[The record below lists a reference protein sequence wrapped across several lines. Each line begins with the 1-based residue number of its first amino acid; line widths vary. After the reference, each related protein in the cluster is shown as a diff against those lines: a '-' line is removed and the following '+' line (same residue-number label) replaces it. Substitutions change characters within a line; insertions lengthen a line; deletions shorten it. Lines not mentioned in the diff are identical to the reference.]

1 MTRLIL
7 ESKKMPKIRWGV
19 IGTGAIANAFAH
31 SIKHCNYSELI
42 SVYGRNKETL
52 KVFSKKFNING
63 IDAVEKL
70 LSSNDVDAIYIATPH
85 SSHFKFALEAIK
97 NKKHVLC
104 EKPIAMN
111 HIESMVLFG
120 LAKDFEVFLMEAY
133 MYRTHPQTFNILQN
147 IECLRGSNEKVEIN
161 SSFGFNAEIPKE
173 HRLRNPMLGGGAI
186 MDVGCYPLSMSKLL
200 AGRLLKKP
208 YADPKSIEACGNL
221 DETGVDSNS
230 KARILFSENIEANIS
245 CAINEKYENNL
256 EIISGDYKLSVSQPW
271 HCGQFQDGYS
281 SIKVYSK
288 NKLVDEIS
296 YKDEVGLF
304 TREIDHASECI
315 LNNKLESD
323 LISHADSQSIMLWL
337 DKWRKELGIKCPH
350 ESKEYS
356 QLIKLNFFSIQ
367 NKKLEGIKIDG
378 FDKDFSKLALGC
390 DNQTSDIH
398 AFAMFDYFYG
408 AGGRVFDTAYI
419 YNNGMGDK
427 YLGNWINSR
436 GVQEEILVLGKGAHT
451 PDCRPECIKPQIIES
466 LERLN
471 LDKIDIYCLH
481 RDNNDIPVSEF
492 IDALDEIKNA
502 GLIHKIGASNWK
514 LERFKQARDFALQ
527 ENKEPFTILSN
538 NFSLAEMIDPVWPGC
553 VAIDNNFLDYVNQNN
568 IILFPWSSTA
578 RGFFIKKKEIATS
591 DHFSNPSM
599 DEEKRVW
606 HSETN
611 LKRKEICFNIAAERS
626 VEPIEI
632 ALAYVIQSSKIIF
645 PLIGP
650 RTINELNSSIF
661 ATSLNLTDA
670 EIEKLTIT

>member
-1 MTRLIL
+1 M
-7 ESKKMPKIRWGV
+7 SKIRWSV
-19 IGTGAIANAFAH
+19 IGTGSIANAFAH
-31 SIKHCNYSELI
+31 SIKHCKHSKLI
-42 SVYGRNKETL
+42 AVFGRNKEALQT
-52 KVFSKKFNING
+52 FSEKFDVVGVND
-63 IDAVEKL
+63 IDELV
-70 LSSNDVDAIYIATPH
+70 SSNKIDAIYIATPH
-85 SSHFKFALEAIK
+85 SSHFEYALLAIK
-97 NKKHVLC
+97 NNKHVLC
-104 EKPIAMN
+104 EKPITMN

-120 LAKDFEVFLMEAY
+120 LAKDFGVFLMEAY
-133 MYRTHPQTFNILQN
+133 MYRTHPQTFNILKN
-147 IECLRGSNEKVEIN
+147 IERLCGTDEKVEIN
-161 SSFGFNAEIPKE
+161 SSFGFQAEIPKD
-173 HRLRNPMLGGGAI
+173 HRLRNPILGGGAI

-200 AGRLLKKP
+200 AGRILNKP
-208 YADPKSIEACGNL
+208 YADPISIEASGNL

-230 KARILFSENIEANIS
+230 KARIFFSENIEANIS
-245 CAINEKYENNL
+245 CAINEEYENNL
-256 EIISGDYKLSVSQPW
+256 EIISGEYKLRVSQPW
-271 HCGQFQDGYS
+271 HCGQFQEGQS
-281 SIKVYSK
+281 SIQVYSK

-315 LNNKLESD
+315 LNNKLESN

-350 ESKEYS
+350 ELKENS
-356 QLIKLNFFSIQ
+356 QLIKSKFFSIQ
-367 NKKLEGIKIDG
+367 NKKLKGIKING

-408 AGGRVFDTAYI
+408 EGGRVFDTAYI

-436 GVQEEILVLGKGAHT
+436 GVQEEVIVLGKGAHT
-451 PDCRPECIKPQIIES
+451 PDCRPECIRPQIIES

-481 RDNNDIPVSEF
+481 RDNNDISVSEF
-492 IDALDEIKNA
+492 IDALDEIKA
-502 GLIHKIGASNWK
+502 EGLINKIGASNWK

-553 VAIDNNFLDYVNQNN
+553 VAVDNNFLDYVNQNN

-606 HSETN
+606 HSESN
-611 LKRKEICFNIAAERS
+611 LKKREICFNIAAERN

-632 ALAYVIQSSKIIF
+632 ALAYVMQFSKIIF

-661 ATSLNLTDA
+661 ATSLNLTNT
-670 EIEKLTIT
+670 EIEQLTIN

>member
-31 SIKHCNYSELI
+31 SIKYCNYSELI

-70 LSSNDVDAIYIATPH
+70 VSSNDIDAIYIATPH
-85 SSHFKFALEAIK
+85 SSHFKYALEAIK

-147 IECLRGSNEKVEIN
+147 IECLRGSNEKIEIN
-161 SSFGFNAEIPKE
+161 SSFGFNAEISKE

-200 AGRLLKKP
+200 AGHILNKH
-208 YADPKSIEACGNL
+208 YADPISIEASGNL

-304 TREIDHASECI
+304 TREIDHASDCI

-350 ESKEYS
+350 ESKENS
-356 QLIKLNFFSIQ
+356 QLIKSNFFSIQ

-436 GVQEEILVLGKGAHT
+436 GVQEEVLVLGKGAHT

-553 VAIDNNFLDYVNQNN
+553 VAIDDNFLDYVNQNN
-568 IILFPWSSTA
+568 IMLFPWSSTCLLY
-578 RGFFIKKKEIATS
+578 TS
-591 DHFSNPSM
+591 PSPRDPKTSRM
-599 DEEKRVW
+599 
-606 HSETN
+606 
-611 LKRKEICFNIAAERS
+611 
-626 VEPIEI
+626 P
-632 ALAYVIQSSKIIF
+632 SS
-645 PLIGP
+645 
-650 RTINELNSSIF
+650 
-661 ATSLNLTDA
+661 A
-670 EIEKLTIT
+670 

>member
-1 MTRLIL
+1 
-7 ESKKMPKIRWGV
+7 MPKIRWGV
-19 IGTGAIANAFAH
+19 IGTGSIANAFAH

-147 IECLRGSNEKVEIN
+147 IECLRDSNEKIEIN

-350 ESKEYS
+350 ESKENS
-356 QLIKLNFFSIQ
+356 QLIKSKFFSIQ
-367 NKKLEGIKIDG
+367 NKKIEGIKIDG

-436 GVQEEILVLGKGAHT
+436 GVQEEVLVLGKGAHT

-611 LKRKEICFNIAAERS
+611 LKRREICFNIAAERS

>member
-1 MTRLIL
+1 M
-7 ESKKMPKIRWGV
+7 SKIRWGIV
-19 IGTGAIANAFAH
+19 GTGSIASAFAH
-31 SIKHCNYSELI
+31 SIKHCNQSELI
-42 SVYGRNKETL
+42 SVFGRNKETL
-52 KVFSKKFNING
+52 EIFSQKFNVTGINDIEG
-63 IDAVEKL
+63 LV
-70 LSSNDVDAIYIATPH
+70 SSNEIDAIYIATPH
-85 SSHFKFALEAIK
+85 SSHFEYSLQAMK
-97 NKKHVLC
+97 NNKHVLC

-120 LAKDFEVFLMEAY
+120 LAKDCGVFLMEAY
-133 MYRTHPQTFNILQN
+133 MYRTHPQTFNILKN
-147 IECLRGSNEKVEIN
+147 IESLCDTNEKVEIN
-161 SSFGFNAEIPKE
+161 SSFGFHAEIPKD

-200 AGRLLKKP
+200 AGHILKKP
-208 YADPKSIEACGNL
+208 YADPISIEASGNL

-245 CAINEKYENNL
+245 CAINEVYENNL

-271 HCGQFQDGYS
+271 HCGQFQDGHS

-350 ESKEYS
+350 ESKETS
-356 QLIKLNFFSIQ
+356 QLIKSKFFSIQ

-378 FDKDFSKLALGC
+378 FDKDFSRLVLGC

-436 GVQEEILVLGKGAHT
+436 GVQEEVIVLGKGAHT

-471 LDKIDIYCLH
+471 LEKIDIYCLH

-492 IDALDEIKNA
+492 IDALDEIKA
-502 GLIHKIGASNWK
+502 EGLIHKIGASNWE
-514 LERFKQARDFALQ
+514 LERFKQARDFALK

-553 VAIDNNFLDYVNQNN
+553 VTIDNNFLDYIDQNN

-606 HSETN
+606 HSESN
-611 LKRKEICFNIAAERS
+611 LKKREICFNIAAERN

-632 ALAYVIQSSKIIF
+632 ALAYVIQSSKVIF

-670 EIEKLTIT
+670 EIEQLTIN

>member
-1 MTRLIL
+1 LTRLSL

-70 LSSNDVDAIYIATPH
+70 VSSNDIDAIYIATPH
-85 SSHFKFALEAIK
+85 SSHFKYALEAIK

-147 IECLRGSNEKVEIN
+147 IECLRGSNEKIEIN

-200 AGRLLKKP
+200 AGHILNKH
-208 YADPKSIEACGNL
+208 YADPISIEASGNL

-304 TREIDHASECI
+304 TREIDHASDCI

-350 ESKEYS
+350 ESKENS
-356 QLIKLNFFSIQ
+356 QLIKSNFFSIQ
-367 NKKLEGIKIDG
+367 NKKLEGIKIDR

-436 GVQEEILVLGKGAHT
+436 GVQEEVLVLGKGAHT

-481 RDNNDIPVSEF
+481 RDNNDISVSEF

-553 VAIDNNFLDYVNQNN
+553 VAIDDNFLDYVNQNN
-568 IILFPWSSTA
+568 IMLFPWSSTA

-611 LKRKEICFNIAAERS
+611 LKRREICFNIAAERS

>member
-1 MTRLIL
+1 M
-7 ESKKMPKIRWGV
+7 SKVRWGI
-19 IGTGAIANAFAH
+19 IGTGSIANAFAH
-31 SIKHCNYSELI
+31 SIKHCNHSELI
-42 SVYGRNKETL
+42 SVFGRNKETL
-52 KVFSKKFNING
+52 QTFSQKFHITGINDIG
-63 IDAVEKL
+63 ELVASTVI
-70 LSSNDVDAIYIATPH
+70 DAIYIATPH
-85 SSHFKFALEAIK
+85 SSHFEYALKAI
-97 NKKHVLC
+97 NNNKHVLC

-120 LAKDFEVFLMEAY
+120 LAKDHGVFLMEAY
-133 MYRTHPQTFNILQN
+133 MYRTHPQTFNILKN
-147 IECLRGSNEKVEIN
+147 IERLCGTDEKVEIN
-161 SSFGFNAEIPKE
+161 SSFGFQAEIPKD
-173 HRLRNPMLGGGAI
+173 HRLRNPILGGGAI

-200 AGRLLKKP
+200 AGRILNKP
-208 YADPKSIEACGNL
+208 YADPISIEAIGNL

-245 CAINEKYENNL
+245 CAINEEYENNL

-296 YKDEVGLF
+296 YNDEVGLF

-350 ESKEYS
+350 ELKENS
-356 QLIKLNFFSIQ
+356 HLIKSKFFSTQ
-367 NKKLEGIKIDG
+367 NKRLEEVKIDG
-378 FDKDFSKLALGC
+378 FDKDFSRLALGC
-390 DNQTSDIH
+390 DNQTSEIH

-436 GVQEEILVLGKGAHT
+436 GIQDEIIVLGKGAHT
-451 PDCRPECIKPQIIES
+451 PDCKPECIKPQIIKS

-481 RDNNDIPVSEF
+481 RDNNDIPASEF
-492 IDALDEIKNA
+492 VDALDQIKA
-502 GLIHKIGASNWK
+502 EGLIHKIGASNWT
-514 LERFKQARDFALQ
+514 LERFKQARDIASN
-527 ENKEPFTILSN
+527 ENKEPFTVLSN

-553 VAIDNNFLDYVNQNN
+553 VAIDNNFLDYIDQNN
-568 IILFPWSSTA
+568 IMLFPWSSTA

-591 DHFSNPSM
+591 GHFSNPSI

-606 HSETN
+606 YSEAN
-611 LKRKEICFNIAAERS
+611 LKKREICFNIAAERNI
-626 VEPIEI
+626 EPIEI
-632 ALAYVIQSSKIIF
+632 ALAYVIQSSRKIF

-661 ATSLNLTDA
+661 ATSINLSDA
-670 EIEKLTIT
+670 EIKLLTIT

>member
-1 MTRLIL
+1 M
-7 ESKKMPKIRWGV
+7 SKVRWGV
-19 IGTGAIANAFAH
+19 IGTGSIANAFAH
-31 SIKHCNYSELI
+31 SIKHCKHSELI
-42 SVYGRNKETL
+42 AVFGRNKETL
-52 KVFSKKFNING
+52 QEFSSKFDAIWVND
-63 IDAVEKL
+63 IDELVT
-70 LSSNDVDAIYIATPH
+70 SNAIDAIYIATPH
-85 SSHFKFALEAIK
+85 SSHFEYALQAIK
-97 NKKHVLC
+97 NNKHVLC
-104 EKPIAMN
+104 EKPITMN

-120 LAKDFEVFLMEAY
+120 LARDFGVFLMEAY
-133 MYRTHPQTFNILQN
+133 MYRTHPQTFNILKN
-147 IECLRGSNEKVEIN
+147 IESLRGTNEKVEIN
-161 SSFGFNAEIPKE
+161 SSFGFHAEIPKD

-200 AGRLLKKP
+200 AGHILNKP
-208 YADPKSIEACGNL
+208 YADPISIKASGNL

-230 KARILFSENIEANIS
+230 EACILFSENIEANIS
-245 CAINEKYENNL
+245 CAINEEYENNL

-271 HCGQFQDGYS
+271 HCGQFQDGHS
-281 SIKVYSK
+281 SIQIYSK

-323 LISHADSQSIMLWL
+323 LISHADSQNIMLWL

-350 ESKEYS
+350 ESKETS
-356 QLIKLNFFSIQ
+356 QLIKSKFFSIQ

-427 YLGNWINSR
+427 YLGDWINSR
-436 GVQEEILVLGKGAHT
+436 GVQEEIVVLGKGAHT

-466 LERLN
+466 LKRLN

-481 RDNNDIPVSEF
+481 RDNIDIPVSEF
-492 IDALDEIKNA
+492 IDALDEIKA
-502 GLIHKIGASNWK
+502 EGLINKIGASNWK
-514 LERFKQARDFALQ
+514 LERFKQARDFALK
-527 ENKEPFTILSN
+527 ENKEPFSILSN
-538 NFSLAEMIDPVWPGC
+538 NFSLAKMIDPVWPGC
-553 VAIDNNFLDYVNQNN
+553 VAIDNNFLDYIDQNN

-606 HSETN
+606 HSEAN
-611 LKRKEICFNIAAERS
+611 LKRREICFNIAAERN

-632 ALAYVIQSSKIIF
+632 ALAYVIQSSKMIF

-661 ATSLNLTDA
+661 ATSVNLSDA
-670 EIEKLTIT
+670 EIEQLTIT

>member
-1 MTRLIL
+1 
-7 ESKKMPKIRWGV
+7 MPKIRWGV

-70 LSSNDVDAIYIATPH
+70 VSSNDIDAIYIATPH
-85 SSHFKFALEAIK
+85 SSHFKYALEAIK

-147 IECLRGSNEKVEIN
+147 IECLRGSNEKIEIN
-161 SSFGFNAEIPKE
+161 SSFGFNAEISKE

-304 TREIDHASECI
+304 TREIDHASDCI

-323 LISHADSQSIMLWL
+323 FISHADSQSIMLWL

-350 ESKEYS
+350 ESKENS
-356 QLIKLNFFSIQ
+356 QLIKSNFFSIQ

-436 GVQEEILVLGKGAHT
+436 GVQEEVLVLGKGAHT

-481 RDNNDIPVSEF
+481 RDNNDISVSEF

-553 VAIDNNFLDYVNQNN
+553 VAIDDNFLDYVNQNN
-568 IILFPWSSTA
+568 IMLFPWSSTA

-611 LKRKEICFNIAAERS
+611 LKRREICFNIAAERS

>member
-1 MTRLIL
+1 
-7 ESKKMPKIRWGV
+7 
-19 IGTGAIANAFAH
+19 
-31 SIKHCNYSELI
+31 
-42 SVYGRNKETL
+42 
-52 KVFSKKFNING
+52 
-63 IDAVEKL
+63 
-70 LSSNDVDAIYIATPH
+70 
-85 SSHFKFALEAIK
+85 
-97 NKKHVLC
+97 
-104 EKPIAMN
+104 
-111 HIESMVLFG
+111 MVLFG
-120 LAKDFEVFLMEAY
+120 LAKDCGVFLMEAY
-133 MYRTHPQTFNILQN
+133 MYRTHPQTFNILKN
-147 IECLRGSNEKVEIN
+147 IESLCETNEKVVIN
-161 SSFGFNAEIPKE
+161 SSFGFHAEIPKD
-173 HRLRNPMLGGGAI
+173 HRLRNPLLGGGAI

-200 AGRLLKKP
+200 AGRILNKP
-208 YADPKSIEACGNL
+208 YADPISIEASGNL

-245 CAINEKYENNL
+245 CAINEEYENNL
-256 EIISGDYKLSVSQPW
+256 EIISGDYKLTVSQPW
-271 HCGQFQDGYS
+271 HCGQFQDGHS

-323 LISHADSQSIMLWL
+323 LISHNDSQSIMLWL
-337 DKWRKELGIKCPH
+337 DKWRKELDTKCPH
-350 ESKEYS
+350 GLKETS
-356 QLIKLNFFSIQ
+356 QLIKSKFFSIQ
-367 NKKLEGIKIDG
+367 NKKLKGIKIDG
-378 FDKDFSKLALGC
+378 FDKNFSKLALGC

-427 YLGNWINSR
+427 YLGDWINSR
-436 GVQEEILVLGKGAHT
+436 GVHEEVLVLGKGAHT

-481 RDNNDIPVSEF
+481 RDNKDIPVSEF
-492 IDALDEIKNA
+492 IDALDEIKTE
-502 GLIHKIGASNWK
+502 GLIDKIGASNWK
-514 LERFKQARDFALQ
+514 LERFKQARNFALK

-538 NFSLAEMIDPVWPGC
+538 NLSLAEMIDPVWPGC
-553 VAIDNNFLDYVNQNN
+553 VAIDNNFLDYIDQNN

-578 RGFFIKKKEIATS
+578 RGFFIMKKEIATS

-599 DEEKRVW
+599 DEEIRVW
-606 HSETN
+606 HSESN
-611 LKRKEICFNIAAERS
+611 LKKREICFNIAAERN

-632 ALAYVIQSSKIIF
+632 ALAYVIQSSKLMF

-670 EIEKLTIT
+670 EIEQLTRA

>member
-1 MTRLIL
+1 
-7 ESKKMPKIRWGV
+7 MPKVRWGV
-19 IGTGAIANAFAH
+19 IGTGSIANAFAH
-31 SIKHCNYSELI
+31 SIGHCKHSELI
-42 SVYGRNKETL
+42 AVFGRNKEAL
-52 KVFSKKFNING
+52 QEFSSKFDAICIND
-63 IDAVEKL
+63 IDELVT
-70 LSSNDVDAIYIATPH
+70 SNAIDAIYIATPH
-85 SSHFKFALEAIK
+85 SSHFEYALQAIK
-97 NKKHVLC
+97 NNKHVLC
-104 EKPIAMN
+104 EKPITMN

-120 LAKDFEVFLMEAY
+120 LARDFGVFLMEAY
-133 MYRTHPQTFNILQN
+133 MYRTHPQTFNILKN
-147 IECLRGSNEKVEIN
+147 IESLRGTNEKVEIN
-161 SSFGFNAEIPKE
+161 SSFGFHAEIPKE

-200 AGRLLKKP
+200 AGHILNKP
-208 YADPKSIEACGNL
+208 YADPISIKASGNL

-230 KARILFSENIEANIS
+230 EACILFSENIEANIS
-245 CAINEKYENNL
+245 CAINEEYENNL

-271 HCGQFQDGYS
+271 HCGQFQDGHS
-281 SIKVYSK
+281 SIQIYSK
-288 NKLVDEIS
+288 NKLIDEIS

-323 LISHADSQSIMLWL
+323 LISHADSQNIMLWL

-350 ESKEYS
+350 ESKETS
-356 QLIKLNFFSIQ
+356 QLIKSKFFSIQ

-419 YNNGMGDK
+419 YNHGKGDK

-436 GVQEEILVLGKGAHT
+436 GIQEEIVVLGKGAHT

-481 RDNNDIPVSEF
+481 RDNIDIPVSEF
-492 IDALDEIKNA
+492 IDVLDEIKA
-502 GLIHKIGASNWK
+502 EGLINKIGASNWK
-514 LERFKQARDFALQ
+514 LERFKQARDFALK
-527 ENKEPFTILSN
+527 ENKEPFSILSN
-538 NFSLAEMIDPVWPGC
+538 NFSLAKMIDPVWPGC
-553 VAIDNNFLDYVNQNN
+553 VAIDNNFLDYIDQNN

-606 HSETN
+606 HSEAN
-611 LKRKEICFNIAAERS
+611 LKRREICFNIAAERN

-632 ALAYVIQSSKIIF
+632 ALAYVIQSSKMIF

-661 ATSLNLTDA
+661 ATSVNLSDA
-670 EIEKLTIT
+670 EIEQLSIT

>member
-1 MTRLIL
+1 M
-7 ESKKMPKIRWGV
+7 SKVRWGV
-19 IGTGAIANAFAH
+19 IGTGSIANAFAH
-31 SIKHCNYSELI
+31 SIKHCNQSKLI
-42 SVYGRNKETL
+42 SVFGRNKETL
-52 KVFSKKFNING
+52 QIFSQKFDVTGMNDIEEL
-63 IDAVEKL
+63 V
-70 LSSNDVDAIYIATPH
+70 SSNEIDAIYIATPH
-85 SSHFKFALEAIK
+85 SSHFEYALQAIK
-97 NKKHVLC
+97 NNKHVLC

-120 LAKDFEVFLMEAY
+120 LAKDCGVFLMEAY
-133 MYRTHPQTFNILQN
+133 MYRTHPQTFNILKN
-147 IECLRGSNEKVEIN
+147 IDSLCDSDKKIEIN
-161 SSFGFNAEIPKE
+161 SSFGFHAEIPID
-173 HRLRNPMLGGGAI
+173 HRLRNPILGGGAI

-200 AGRLLKKP
+200 AGRILKKP
-208 YADPKSIEACGNL
+208 YADPISIEASGNL

-230 KARILFSENIEANIS
+230 KARIFFSENIEANIS
-245 CAINEKYENNL
+245 CAINEEYENNL
-256 EIISGDYKLSVSQPW
+256 EIISGDYKLYVSQPW
-271 HCGQFQDGYS
+271 HCGQFQDGHS
-281 SIKVYSK
+281 AIQVYSK

-315 LNNKLESD
+315 LNNRLESD

-350 ESKEYS
+350 ESKETS
-356 QLIKLNFFSIQ
+356 QLIKSNFFSIQ
-367 NKKLEGIKIDG
+367 NKKLQGIKIDG
-378 FDKDFSKLALGC
+378 FDKNFSKLALGC

-436 GVQEEILVLGKGAHT
+436 NVQEEIIVLGKGAHT

-492 IDALDEIKNA
+492 IDALNEIKA
-502 GLIHKIGASNWK
+502 EGLINKIGASNWK
-514 LERFKQARDFALQ
+514 LERFKQARDFALK
-527 ENKEPFTILSN
+527 EDKEPFTILSN

-553 VAIDNNFLDYVNQNN
+553 VAINNNFLEYIDQNN

-578 RGFFIKKKEIATS
+578 RGFFIKKKEMATS

-611 LKRKEICFNIAAERS
+611 LKKREICFNIAADRN

-661 ATSLNLTDA
+661 ATSVNLSDA
-670 EIEKLTIT
+670 EIEQLTIT

>member
-1 MTRLIL
+1 M
-7 ESKKMPKIRWGV
+7 SKVRWGI
-19 IGTGAIANAFAH
+19 IGTGSIANAFAH
-31 SIKHCNYSELI
+31 SIKHCNHSVLI
-42 SVYGRNKETL
+42 SVFGRNKETL
-52 KVFSKKFNING
+52 QTFSQKFDVAGIND
-63 IDAVEKL
+63 IDALVA
-70 LSSNDVDAIYIATPH
+70 STVIDAIYIATPH
-85 SSHFKFALEAIK
+85 SSHFEYALQAIK
-97 NKKHVLC
+97 NNKHVLC

-120 LAKDFEVFLMEAY
+120 LAKDHRVFLMEAY
-133 MYRTHPQTFNILQN
+133 MYRTHPQTFNILKN
-147 IECLRGSNEKVEIN
+147 IERLYGTDEKVEIN
-161 SSFGFNAEIPKE
+161 SSFGFKAEIPKD
-173 HRLRNPMLGGGAI
+173 HRLRNPILGGGAI

-200 AGRLLKKP
+200 AGRILNKP
-208 YADPKSIEACGNL
+208 YADPISIEAIGNL

-230 KARILFSENIEANIS
+230 KARILFSENIEANVS
-245 CAINEKYENNL
+245 CAINEEYENKL
-256 EIISGDYKLSVSQPW
+256 EIISGDYNLSVSQPW

-296 YKDEVGLF
+296 YNDEVGLF

-350 ESKEYS
+350 ELKENS
-356 QLIKLNFFSIQ
+356 HLIKSKFFSTQ
-367 NKKLEGIKIDG
+367 NKRLEEVKIDG
-378 FDKDFSKLALGC
+378 FDKDFSRLALGC
-390 DNQTSDIH
+390 DNQTSEIH

-436 GVQEEILVLGKGAHT
+436 GVQEEVVVLGKGAHT
-451 PDCRPECIKPQIIES
+451 PDCRPECIKPQITKS

-481 RDNNDIPVSEF
+481 RDNSDIPVSEF

-502 GLIHKIGASNWK
+502 GLIDKIGASNWK

-611 LKRKEICFNIAAERS
+611 LKRREICFNIAAERS

>member
-1 MTRLIL
+1 M
-7 ESKKMPKIRWGV
+7 SKVRWGI
-19 IGTGAIANAFAH
+19 IGTGSIANAFAH
-31 SIKHCNYSELI
+31 SIKYCNQSEL
-42 SVYGRNKETL
+42 SAVFGRNKETL
-52 KVFSKKFNING
+52 QTFSQKFDVAGINDIDELVISNG
-63 IDAVEKL
+63 I
-70 LSSNDVDAIYIATPH
+70 DAIYIATPH
-85 SSHFKFALEAIK
+85 SSHFDYALQAIK
-97 NKKHVLC
+97 NNKHVLC

-120 LAKDFEVFLMEAY
+120 LAKDCGVFLMEAY
-133 MYRTHPQTFNILQN
+133 MYRTHPQTFNILKN
-147 IECLRGSNEKVEIN
+147 IESLCDTNEKVEIN
-161 SSFGFNAEIPKE
+161 ASFGFHAEIPKD

-200 AGRLLKKP
+200 AGHILKKP
-208 YADPKSIEACGNL
+208 YADPISIEASGNL

-230 KARILFSENIEANIS
+230 KAHILFSENIEANIS
-245 CAINEKYENNL
+245 CAINEEYENNL

-271 HCGQFQDGYS
+271 HCGQFQDGDS

-296 YKDEVGLF
+296 YKDEIGLF

-350 ESKEYS
+350 ESKETS
-356 QLIKLNFFSIQ
+356 QLIKSKFFSTQ

-378 FDKDFSKLALGC
+378 FDKDFSRLVLGC

-436 GVQEEILVLGKGAHT
+436 GVQEEVIVLGKGAHT

-471 LDKIDIYCLH
+471 LEKIDIYCLH

-492 IDALDEIKNA
+492 IDALDEIKA
-502 GLIHKIGASNWK
+502 EGLIHKIGASNWK
-514 LERFKQARDFALQ
+514 LARFKQARDFALK

-553 VAIDNNFLDYVNQNN
+553 VAIDNNFLDYIDQNN

-591 DHFSNPSM
+591 YHFSNPSI

-606 HSETN
+606 HSESN
-611 LKRKEICFNIAAERS
+611 LKKREICFNIAAERN

-632 ALAYVIQSSKIIF
+632 ALAYVIQSSKTIF

-661 ATSLNLTDA
+661 ATSLNLTNA
-670 EIEKLTIT
+670 EIKQLTIN

>member
-1 MTRLIL
+1 M
-7 ESKKMPKIRWGV
+7 SKVRWGV
-19 IGTGAIANAFAH
+19 IGTGSIANAFAH
-31 SIKHCNYSELI
+31 SIKHCNQSKLI
-42 SVYGRNKETL
+42 SVFGRNKETL
-52 KVFSKKFNING
+52 QIFSQKFDVTGMNDIEEL
-63 IDAVEKL
+63 V
-70 LSSNDVDAIYIATPH
+70 SSNEIDAIYIATPH
-85 SSHFKFALEAIK
+85 SSHFEYALQAIK
-97 NKKHVLC
+97 NNKHVLC

-120 LAKDFEVFLMEAY
+120 LAKDCGVFLMEAY
-133 MYRTHPQTFNILQN
+133 MYRTHPQTFNILKN
-147 IECLRGSNEKVEIN
+147 IDSLCDSDKKIEIN
-161 SSFGFNAEIPKE
+161 SSFGFHAEIPID
-173 HRLRNPMLGGGAI
+173 HRLRNPILGGGAI

-200 AGRLLKKP
+200 AGRILKKP
-208 YADPKSIEACGNL
+208 YADPISIEASGNL

-230 KARILFSENIEANIS
+230 KARIFFSENIEANIS
-245 CAINEKYENNL
+245 CAINKEYENNL
-256 EIISGDYKLSVSQPW
+256 EIISGDYKLYVSQPW
-271 HCGQFQDGYS
+271 HCGQFQDGHS
-281 SIKVYSK
+281 AIQVYSK

-315 LNNKLESD
+315 LNNRLESD

-350 ESKEYS
+350 ESKETS
-356 QLIKLNFFSIQ
+356 QLIKSNFFSIQ
-367 NKKLEGIKIDG
+367 NKKLQGIKIDG
-378 FDKDFSKLALGC
+378 FDKNFSKLALGC

-436 GVQEEILVLGKGAHT
+436 NVQEEIIVLGKGAHT

-492 IDALDEIKNA
+492 IDALNEIKA
-502 GLIHKIGASNWK
+502 EGLINKIGASNWK
-514 LERFKQARDFALQ
+514 LERFKQARDFALK
-527 ENKEPFTILSN
+527 EDKEPFTILSN

-553 VAIDNNFLDYVNQNN
+553 VAINNNFLEYIDQNN

-578 RGFFIKKKEIATS
+578 RGFFIKKKEMATS

-611 LKRKEICFNIAAERS
+611 LKKREICFNIAADRN

-661 ATSLNLTDA
+661 ATSVNLSDA
-670 EIEKLTIT
+670 EIEQLTIT

>member
-1 MTRLIL
+1 M
-7 ESKKMPKIRWGV
+7 SKVRWGV
-19 IGTGAIANAFAH
+19 IGTGSIANAFAH
-31 SIKHCNYSELI
+31 SIKHCKHSELI
-42 SVYGRNKETL
+42 AVFGRNKETL
-52 KVFSKKFNING
+52 QEFSSKFNAIVIND
-63 IDAVEKL
+63 IDELVT
-70 LSSNDVDAIYIATPH
+70 SNAIDAIYIATPH
-85 SSHFKFALEAIK
+85 SSHFEYALQAIK
-97 NKKHVLC
+97 NNKHVLC

-120 LAKDFEVFLMEAY
+120 LAKDFKVFLMEAY
-133 MYRTHPQTFNILQN
+133 MYRTHPQTFNILKN
-147 IECLRGSNEKVEIN
+147 IESLRGTNKKIEIN
-161 SSFGFNAEIPKE
+161 SSFGFHAEIPKD

-200 AGRLLKKP
+200 AGHILNKS
-208 YADPKSIEACGNL
+208 YADPISIEASGKL
-221 DETGVDSNS
+221 DETGVDNNS
-230 KARILFSENIEANIS
+230 KACILFSENIEANIS
-245 CAINEKYENNL
+245 CAINEEYENNL

-271 HCGQFQDGYS
+271 HCGQFQDGHS
-281 SIKVYSK
+281 SIQIYSK

-323 LISHADSQSIMLWL
+323 LICHADSQSIMLWL
-337 DKWRKELGIKCPH
+337 DKWRKELDIKCPH
-350 ESKEYS
+350 ELKENS
-356 QLIKLNFFSIQ
+356 QLIKSKFFSIQ

-419 YNNGMGDK
+419 YNNGKGDK

-436 GVQEEILVLGKGAHT
+436 GIQEEIVVLGKGAHT

-481 RDNNDIPVSEF
+481 RDNIDIPVSEF
-492 IDALDEIKNA
+492 IDVLDEIKA
-502 GLIHKIGASNWK
+502 EGLINKIGASNWN
-514 LERFKQARDFALQ
+514 LERFKQARDFALK
-527 ENKEPFTILSN
+527 ENKEPFSILSN
-538 NFSLAEMIDPVWPGC
+538 NFSLAKMIDPVWPGC
-553 VAIDNNFLDYVNQNN
+553 VAIDNNFLDYVDQNN

-606 HSETN
+606 HSEAN
-611 LKRKEICFNIAAERS
+611 LKRREVCFNIAAERN

-661 ATSLNLTDA
+661 ATSVNLSDE
-670 EIEKLTIT
+670 EIEQLSIT

>member
-1 MTRLIL
+1 M
-7 ESKKMPKIRWGV
+7 SKVRWSV
-19 IGTGAIANAFAH
+19 IGTGSIANAFAH
-31 SIKHCNYSELI
+31 SIKHCKYSELI
-42 SVYGRNKETL
+42 AVFGRNKETL
-52 KVFSKKFNING
+52 QEFSSKFNAIVIND
-63 IDAVEKL
+63 IDELVT
-70 LSSNDVDAIYIATPH
+70 SNAIDAIYIATPH
-85 SSHFKFALEAIK
+85 SSHFEYALQAIK
-97 NKKHVLC
+97 NNKHVLC

-120 LAKDFEVFLMEAY
+120 LAKDFKVFLMEAY
-133 MYRTHPQTFNILQN
+133 MYRTHPQTFNILKN
-147 IECLRGSNEKVEIN
+147 IESLRGTNKKIEIN
-161 SSFGFNAEIPKE
+161 SSFGFHAEIPKD

-200 AGRLLKKP
+200 AGHILNKS
-208 YADPKSIEACGNL
+208 YADPISIEASGKL
-221 DETGVDSNS
+221 DETGVDNNS
-230 KARILFSENIEANIS
+230 KACILFSENIEANIS
-245 CAINEKYENNL
+245 CAINEEYENNL

-271 HCGQFQDGYS
+271 HCGQFQDGHS
-281 SIKVYSK
+281 SIQIYSK

-323 LISHADSQSIMLWL
+323 LICHADSQSIMLWL
-337 DKWRKELGIKCPH
+337 DKWRKELDIKCPH
-350 ESKEYS
+350 ELKENS
-356 QLIKLNFFSIQ
+356 QLIKSKFFSIQ

-419 YNNGMGDK
+419 YNNGKGDK

-436 GVQEEILVLGKGAHT
+436 GIQEEIVVLGKGAHT

-481 RDNNDIPVSEF
+481 RDNIDIPVSEF
-492 IDALDEIKNA
+492 IDVLDEIKA
-502 GLIHKIGASNWK
+502 EGLINKIGASNWN
-514 LERFKQARDFALQ
+514 LERFKQARDFALK
-527 ENKEPFTILSN
+527 ENKEPFSILSN
-538 NFSLAEMIDPVWPGC
+538 NFSLAKMIDPVWPGC
-553 VAIDNNFLDYVNQNN
+553 VAIDNNFLDYVDQNN

-606 HSETN
+606 HSEAN
-611 LKRKEICFNIAAERS
+611 LKRREICFNIAAERN

-661 ATSLNLTDA
+661 ATSVNLSDE
-670 EIEKLTIT
+670 EIEQLSIT

>member
-85 SSHFKFALEAIK
+85 SSHFKYAIEAIK

-350 ESKEYS
+350 ESKENS
-356 QLIKLNFFSIQ
+356 QLIKSNFFSIQ
-367 NKKLEGIKIDG
+367 NKKLKGIKIDG

-436 GVQEEILVLGKGAHT
+436 GVQEEVLVLGKGAHT

-568 IILFPWSSTA
+568 IMLFPWSSTA

-606 HSETN
+606 HSESN
-611 LKRKEICFNIAAERS
+611 LKKREICFNIAAERN
-626 VEPIEI
+626 VKPIEI

-670 EIEKLTIT
+670 EIEKLTTT

>member
-1 MTRLIL
+1 M
-7 ESKKMPKIRWGV
+7 SKIRWGIV
-19 IGTGAIANAFAH
+19 GTGSIASAFAH
-31 SIKHCNYSELI
+31 SIKHCNQSELI
-42 SVYGRNKETL
+42 SVFGRNKETL
-52 KVFSKKFNING
+52 EIFSQKFNVTGINDIEG
-63 IDAVEKL
+63 LV
-70 LSSNDVDAIYIATPH
+70 SSNEIDAIYIATPH
-85 SSHFKFALEAIK
+85 SSHFEYSLQAMK
-97 NKKHVLC
+97 NNKHVLC

-120 LAKDFEVFLMEAY
+120 LAKDCGVFLMEAY
-133 MYRTHPQTFNILQN
+133 MYRTHPQTFNILKN
-147 IECLRGSNEKVEIN
+147 IESLCDTNEKVEIN
-161 SSFGFNAEIPKE
+161 SSFGFHAEIPKD

-200 AGRLLKKP
+200 AGHILKKP
-208 YADPKSIEACGNL
+208 YADPISIEASGNL

-245 CAINEKYENNL
+245 CAINEVYENNL

-271 HCGQFQDGYS
+271 HCGQFQDGHS

-350 ESKEYS
+350 ESKETS
-356 QLIKLNFFSIQ
+356 QLIKSKFFSTQ

-436 GVQEEILVLGKGAHT
+436 GVQEEIIVLGKGAHT

-492 IDALDEIKNA
+492 IDALNELKA
-502 GLIHKIGASNWK
+502 EGLINRIGASNWK
-514 LERFKQARDFALQ
+514 LERFKQARDFALK

-538 NFSLAEMIDPVWPGC
+538 NFSLAKMIDPVWPGC
-553 VAIDNNFLDYVNQNN
+553 VAIDNIFLDYIDQNN

-578 RGFFIKKKEIATS
+578 RGFFIKKKEIATN

-606 HSETN
+606 HSEAN
-611 LKRKEICFNIAAERS
+611 LKRREICFNIAAERN

-632 ALAYVIQSSKIIF
+632 ALAYVIQSFQMIF

-661 ATSLNLTDA
+661 ATCVNLSDA
-670 EIEKLTIT
+670 EIEQLTIT

>member
-1 MTRLIL
+1 M
-7 ESKKMPKIRWGV
+7 SKVRWGV
-19 IGTGAIANAFAH
+19 IGTGSIANAFAH
-31 SIKHCNYSELI
+31 SIKHCNHSEL
-42 SVYGRNKETL
+42 SAVFGRNKETL
-52 KVFSKKFNING
+52 QTFSQKFDVAGINDIDELVTSNG
-63 IDAVEKL
+63 I
-70 LSSNDVDAIYIATPH
+70 DAIYIATPH
-85 SSHFKFALEAIK
+85 SSHFDYALQAMK
-97 NKKHVLC
+97 NNKHVLC

-120 LAKDFEVFLMEAY
+120 LAKDCGVFLMEAY
-133 MYRTHPQTFNILQN
+133 MYRTHPQTCNILKN
-147 IECLRGSNEKVEIN
+147 IESLCDTNEKVEIN
-161 SSFGFNAEIPKE
+161 ASFGFHAEIPKD

-200 AGRLLKKP
+200 AGHILKKP
-208 YADPKSIEACGNL
+208 YADPISIEASGNL

-245 CAINEKYENNL
+245 CAINEVYENNL

-271 HCGQFQDGYS
+271 HCGQFQDGHS

-350 ESKEYS
+350 ESKETS
-356 QLIKLNFFSIQ
+356 QLIKSKFFSTQ

-378 FDKDFSKLALGC
+378 FDKDFSRLVLGC

-436 GVQEEILVLGKGAHT
+436 GVQEEVVVLGKGAHT

-492 IDALDEIKNA
+492 IDALDEIKA
-502 GLIHKIGASNWK
+502 EGLIHKIGASNWE
-514 LERFKQARDFALQ
+514 LERFKQARDFAHK

-553 VAIDNNFLDYVNQNN
+553 VTIDNNFLDYIDQNN

-606 HSETN
+606 HSESN
-611 LKRKEICFNIAAERS
+611 LKKREICFNIAAERN

-632 ALAYVIQSSKIIF
+632 ALAYVIQSSKVIF

-661 ATSLNLTDA
+661 ATSLNLTNA
-670 EIEKLTIT
+670 EIKQLTIN

>member
-1 MTRLIL
+1 M
-7 ESKKMPKIRWGV
+7 SKVRWGI
-19 IGTGAIANAFAH
+19 IGTGSIANAFAH
-31 SIKHCNYSELI
+31 SIKHCNHSELI
-42 SVYGRNKETL
+42 SVFGRNKETL
-52 KVFSKKFNING
+52 QTFSQKFDVAGINE
-63 IDAVEKL
+63 IDELVA
-70 LSSNDVDAIYIATPH
+70 SNAIDAIYIATPH
-85 SSHFKFALEAIK
+85 SSHFEYALQAIK
-97 NKKHVLC
+97 NNKHVLC

-120 LAKDFEVFLMEAY
+120 LAKDCGVFLMEAY
-133 MYRTHPQTFNILQN
+133 MYRTHPQTFNILKN
-147 IECLRGSNEKVEIN
+147 IESLCDTNEKVEIN
-161 SSFGFNAEIPKE
+161 SSFGFHAEIPKD

-200 AGRLLKKP
+200 AGHILKKP
-208 YADPKSIEACGNL
+208 YADPISIEASGNL

-230 KARILFSENIEANIS
+230 KAHILFSENIEANIS
-245 CAINEKYENNL
+245 CAINEVYENNL
-256 EIISGDYKLSVSQPW
+256 EIISGDYKLIVSQPW
-271 HCGQFQDGYS
+271 HCGQFQDGDS

-315 LNNKLESD
+315 LSNKLESD

-350 ESKEYS
+350 ESKETS
-356 QLIKLNFFSIQ
+356 QLIKSKYFSIQ

-378 FDKDFSKLALGC
+378 FDKDFSRLALGC

-436 GVQEEILVLGKGAHT
+436 GVQEEIIVLGKGAHT

-492 IDALDEIKNA
+492 IDALDEIKA
-502 GLIHKIGASNWK
+502 EGLIHKIGASNWK
-514 LERFKQARDFALQ
+514 LERFKQARDFALK

-538 NFSLAEMIDPVWPGC
+538 NFSLAEMINPVWPGC
-553 VAIDNNFLDYVNQNN
+553 VAIDNNFLDYIDQNN

-606 HSETN
+606 HSESN
-611 LKRKEICFNIAAERS
+611 LKKREICFNIAAERN

-632 ALAYVIQSSKIIF
+632 ALAYVMQSSKTIF

-661 ATSLNLTDA
+661 ATSLNLTNA
-670 EIEKLTIT
+670 EIEQLTIN

>member
-85 SSHFKFALEAIK
+85 SSHFKYALEAIK

-271 HCGQFQDGYS
+271 HCGQFQEGYS

-350 ESKEYS
+350 ESKENS
-356 QLIKLNFFSIQ
+356 QLIKSNFFSIQ
-367 NKKLEGIKIDG
+367 NKKLEEIKIDG

-436 GVQEEILVLGKGAHT
+436 GVQEEVLVLGKGAHT

-553 VAIDNNFLDYVNQNN
+553 VSIDKNFLDYVSQNN

-611 LKRKEICFNIAAERS
+611 LKRREICFNIAAERS

-661 ATSLNLTDA
+661 ATSLNLTDE

>member
-52 KVFSKKFNING
+52 KVFSTKFNING
-63 IDAVEKL
+63 IDAVEKI

-85 SSHFKFALEAIK
+85 SSHFKYAIEAIK

-147 IECLRGSNEKVEIN
+147 IECLRGTNEKVEIN

-281 SIKVYSK
+281 SIKVHSK

-337 DKWRKELGIKCPH
+337 DKWKKELGIKCPH
-350 ESKEYS
+350 ESKENS
-356 QLIKLNFFSIQ
+356 QLIKSNFFSIQ

-436 GVQEEILVLGKGAHT
+436 GVQEEVLVLGKGAHT

-553 VAIDNNFLDYVNQNN
+553 VAIDNNFLDYIEQNN

-606 HSETN
+606 HSEAN
-611 LKRKEICFNIAAERS
+611 LKKREICFNIAAERN

-632 ALAYVIQSSKIIF
+632 ALAYVIQSSKTIF

>member
-1 MTRLIL
+1 M
-7 ESKKMPKIRWGV
+7 SKVKWGV
-19 IGTGAIANAFAH
+19 IGTGSIANAFAH
-31 SIKHCNYSELI
+31 SIKHCNHSDLI
-42 SVYGRNKETL
+42 AVFGRNKETL
-52 KVFSKKFNING
+52 QEFSIKFDATDIND
-63 IDAVEKL
+63 IDELVT
-70 LSSNDVDAIYIATPH
+70 SNAIDAIYIATPH
-85 SSHFKFALEAIK
+85 SSHFEYALQAIK
-97 NKKHVLC
+97 NNKHVLC

-120 LAKDFEVFLMEAY
+120 LAKDCGVFLMEAY
-133 MYRTHPQTFNILQN
+133 MYRTHPQTFNILKN
-147 IECLRGSNEKVEIN
+147 IESLCETNEKVEIN
-161 SSFGFNAEIPKE
+161 SSFGFHAEIPKD

-200 AGRLLKKP
+200 AGCILNKP
-208 YADPKSIEACGNL
+208 YADPISIEASGNL

-245 CAINEKYENNL
+245 CAINEEYENNL

-271 HCGQFQDGYS
+271 HCGQFQDGHS

-323 LISHADSQSIMLWL
+323 FISHNDSQSIMLWL
-337 DKWRKELGIKCPH
+337 DKWRKELDTKCPH
-350 ESKEYS
+350 ELKETS
-356 QLIKLNFFSIQ
+356 QLIKSKFFSIQ
-367 NKKLEGIKIDG
+367 NKKLKGIKIDG
-378 FDKDFSKLALGC
+378 FDKNFSKLALGC

-427 YLGNWINSR
+427 YLGDWINSR
-436 GVQEEILVLGKGAHT
+436 GVHEEVLVLGKGAHT

-492 IDALDEIKNA
+492 VDALDEIKTE
-502 GLIHKIGASNWK
+502 GLINKIGASNWK
-514 LERFKQARDFALQ
+514 LERFKQARDFALK

-553 VAIDNNFLDYVNQNN
+553 VAIDNNFLDYIDQNN

-606 HSETN
+606 HSESN
-611 LKRKEICFNIAAERS
+611 LKKREICFNIAAERN

-632 ALAYVIQSSKIIF
+632 ALAYVIQSSKLIF

-661 ATSLNLTDA
+661 ATSLNLTDT
-670 EIEKLTIT
+670 EIEQLTIN

>member
-1 MTRLIL
+1 M
-7 ESKKMPKIRWGV
+7 SKVRWGI
-19 IGTGAIANAFAH
+19 IGTGSIANAFAH
-31 SIKHCNYSELI
+31 SIKHCNHSELI
-42 SVYGRNKETL
+42 AVFGRNKETL
-52 KVFSKKFNING
+52 QTFSQKFDVAGINE
-63 IDAVEKL
+63 IDELVA
-70 LSSNDVDAIYIATPH
+70 SNAIDAIYIATPH
-85 SSHFKFALEAIK
+85 SSHFECALQAIK
-97 NKKHVLC
+97 NNKHVLC

-120 LAKDFEVFLMEAY
+120 LAKDCGVFLMEAY
-133 MYRTHPQTFNILQN
+133 MYRTHPQTFNILKN
-147 IECLRGSNEKVEIN
+147 IESLCDTNEKVEIN
-161 SSFGFNAEIPKE
+161 SSFGFHAEIPKD

-200 AGRLLKKP
+200 AGHILKKP
-208 YADPKSIEACGNL
+208 YADPISIEASGNL

-245 CAINEKYENNL
+245 CAINEVYENNL
-256 EIISGDYKLSVSQPW
+256 EIISGDYKLSVTEPW
-271 HCGQFQDGYS
+271 HCGQFQDGHS
-281 SIKVYSK
+281 SIKLYSK

-350 ESKEYS
+350 ESKETS
-356 QLIKLNFFSIQ
+356 QLIKSKFFSTQ

-378 FDKDFSKLALGC
+378 FDKDFSRLVLGC

-436 GVQEEILVLGKGAHT
+436 GVQEEVIVLGKGAHT
-451 PDCRPECIKPQIIES
+451 PDCRPDCIKPQIIES

-492 IDALDEIKNA
+492 IDALDEIKA
-502 GLIHKIGASNWK
+502 EGLIYKVGASNWK
-514 LERFKQARDFALQ
+514 LERFKQARDFALK

-553 VAIDNNFLDYVNQNN
+553 VAIDNNFLDYIDQNN

-606 HSETN
+606 HSESN
-611 LKRKEICFNIAAERS
+611 LKKREICFNIAAERN

-632 ALAYVIQSSKIIF
+632 ALAYVIQSSNTIF

-661 ATSLNLTDA
+661 ATSLNLTNA
-670 EIEKLTIT
+670 EIEQLTIN

>member
-1 MTRLIL
+1 M
-7 ESKKMPKIRWGV
+7 SKVKWGV
-19 IGTGAIANAFAH
+19 IGTGSIANAFAH
-31 SIKHCNYSELI
+31 SIKHCSHSELI
-42 SVYGRNKETL
+42 AVFGRNKETL
-52 KVFSKKFNING
+52 QEFSTKFDAIGIND
-63 IDAVEKL
+63 IDELVTLNAI
-70 LSSNDVDAIYIATPH
+70 DAIYIATPH
-85 SSHFKFALEAIK
+85 SSHFEYSLQAIK
-97 NKKHVLC
+97 NNKHVLC
-104 EKPIAMN
+104 EKPITMN

-120 LAKDFEVFLMEAY
+120 LARDFGVFLMEAY
-133 MYRTHPQTFNILQN
+133 MYRTHPQTFNILKN
-147 IECLRGSNEKVEIN
+147 IESLRGTNEKVEIN
-161 SSFGFNAEIPKE
+161 SSFGFHAEIPKD

-200 AGRLLKKP
+200 AGHILNKP
-208 YADPKSIEACGNL
+208 YADPISIKASGNL

-230 KARILFSENIEANIS
+230 EACILFSENIEANLS
-245 CAINEKYENNL
+245 CAINEEYENNL

-271 HCGQFQDGYS
+271 HCGQFQDGHS
-281 SIKVYSK
+281 SIQIYSK

-323 LISHADSQSIMLWL
+323 LISHADSQNIMLWL

-350 ESKEYS
+350 ESKETS
-356 QLIKLNFFSIQ
+356 QLIKSKFFSIQ

-419 YNNGMGDK
+419 YNNGKGDK

-436 GVQEEILVLGKGAHT
+436 GIQEEIVVLGKGAHT

-492 IDALDEIKNA
+492 IDALDEIKA
-502 GLIHKIGASNWK
+502 EGLINKIGASNWK
-514 LERFKQARDFALQ
+514 LERFKQARDFALK

-538 NFSLAEMIDPVWPGC
+538 NFSLAKMIDPVWPGC
-553 VAIDNNFLDYVNQNN
+553 VAMDNNFLDYIDENS

-606 HSETN
+606 HSESN
-611 LKRKEICFNIAAERS
+611 LKKREICFKIAAERN

-632 ALAYVIQSSKIIF
+632 ALAYVIQSSKMIF

-670 EIEKLTIT
+670 EIEQLTRD

>member
-1 MTRLIL
+1 M
-7 ESKKMPKIRWGV
+7 SKVRWGV
-19 IGTGAIANAFAH
+19 IGTGSIANAFAH
-31 SIKHCNYSELI
+31 SIKHCKYSELI
-42 SVYGRNKETL
+42 AVFGRNKETL
-52 KVFSKKFNING
+52 QEFSSKFNAIVIND
-63 IDAVEKL
+63 IDELVT
-70 LSSNDVDAIYIATPH
+70 SNAIDAIYIATPH
-85 SSHFKFALEAIK
+85 SSHFEYALQAIK
-97 NKKHVLC
+97 NNKHVLC

-120 LAKDFEVFLMEAY
+120 LAKDFKVFLMEAY
-133 MYRTHPQTFNILQN
+133 MYRTHPQTFNILKN
-147 IECLRGSNEKVEIN
+147 IESLRGTNKKIEIN
-161 SSFGFNAEIPKE
+161 SSFGFHAEIPKD

-200 AGRLLKKP
+200 AGHILNKS
-208 YADPKSIEACGNL
+208 YADPISIEASGKL
-221 DETGVDSNS
+221 DETGVDNNS
-230 KARILFSENIEANIS
+230 KACILFSENIEANIS
-245 CAINEKYENNL
+245 CAINEEYENNL

-271 HCGQFQDGYS
+271 HCGQFQDGHS
-281 SIKVYSK
+281 SIQIYSK

-323 LISHADSQSIMLWL
+323 LICHADSQSIMLWL
-337 DKWRKELGIKCPH
+337 DKWRKELDIKCPH
-350 ESKEYS
+350 ELKENS
-356 QLIKLNFFSIQ
+356 QLIKSKFFSIQ

-419 YNNGMGDK
+419 YNNGKGDK

-436 GVQEEILVLGKGAHT
+436 GIQEEIVVLGKGAHT

-481 RDNNDIPVSEF
+481 RDNIDIPVSEF
-492 IDALDEIKNA
+492 IDVLDEIKA
-502 GLIHKIGASNWK
+502 EGLINKIGASNWN
-514 LERFKQARDFALQ
+514 LERFKQARDFALK
-527 ENKEPFTILSN
+527 ENKEPFSILSN
-538 NFSLAEMIDPVWPGC
+538 NFSLAKMIDPVWPGC
-553 VAIDNNFLDYVNQNN
+553 VAIDNNFLDYVDQNN

-606 HSETN
+606 HSEAN
-611 LKRKEICFNIAAERS
+611 LKRREICFNIAAERN

-661 ATSLNLTDA
+661 ATSVNLSDE
-670 EIEKLTIT
+670 EIEQLSIT

>member
-85 SSHFKFALEAIK
+85 SSHFKYAIEAIK

-147 IECLRGSNEKVEIN
+147 IECLRGTNEKVEIN

-245 CAINEKYENNL
+245 CAINEEYENNL

-304 TREIDHASECI
+304 TREIDHASDCI

-350 ESKEYS
+350 ESKENS
-356 QLIKLNFFSIQ
+356 QLIKSNFFSIQ

-436 GVQEEILVLGKGAHT
+436 GVQEEVLVLGKGAHT

-553 VAIDNNFLDYVNQNN
+553 VAIDDNFLDYVNQNN
-568 IILFPWSSTA
+568 IMLFPWSSTA

-611 LKRKEICFNIAAERS
+611 LKRREICFNIAAERN

-632 ALAYVIQSSKIIF
+632 ALAYVIQSSKTIF

-661 ATSLNLTDA
+661 ATSLNLTNA
-670 EIEKLTIT
+670 EIKQLTIN

>member
-1 MTRLIL
+1 M
-7 ESKKMPKIRWGV
+7 SKVRWGV
-19 IGTGAIANAFAH
+19 IGTGSIANAFAH
-31 SIKHCNYSELI
+31 SIEHCNHSELI
-42 SVYGRNKETL
+42 AVFGRNKETL
-52 KVFSKKFNING
+52 QTLSTKFDAIGIND
-63 IDAVEKL
+63 IDELVTL
-70 LSSNDVDAIYIATPH
+70 NTIDAIYIATPH
-85 SSHFKFALEAIK
+85 SSHFEYALHAIK
-97 NKKHVLC
+97 NNKHVLC

-120 LAKDFEVFLMEAY
+120 LAKDCGVFLMEAY
-133 MYRTHPQTFNILQN
+133 MYRTHPQTFNILKN
-147 IECLRGSNEKVEIN
+147 IESLCDTNEKVEIN
-161 SSFGFNAEIPKE
+161 SSFGFHAEICKD

-186 MDVGCYPLSMSKLL
+186 MDVGCYPLSMCKLL
-200 AGRLLKKP
+200 AGRILNKP
-208 YADPKSIEACGNL
+208 YADPISIEASGNL
-221 DETGVDSNS
+221 DETGVDRNS

-245 CAINEKYENNL
+245 CAINEEYKNNL

-271 HCGQFQDGYS
+271 HCGQFQDGHS

-288 NKLVDEIS
+288 NKIVDEIS
-296 YKDEVGLF
+296 FKDDVGLF

-315 LNNKLESD
+315 LNNKLESH

-350 ESKEYS
+350 ESKETS
-356 QLIKLNFFSIQ
+356 QLIKSKFFSTQ
-367 NKKLEGIKIDG
+367 YKKLEGIKIDG

-436 GVQEEILVLGKGAHT
+436 GFQEEVLVLGKGAHT

-481 RDNNDIPVSEF
+481 RDNNEIPVSEF
-492 IDALDEIKNA
+492 VDALDEIKA
-502 GLIHKIGASNWK
+502 EGLIHKVGASNWK
-514 LERFKQARDFALQ
+514 LERFKQARDFALK

-553 VAIDNNFLDYVNQNN
+553 VAIDNNFLDYIDQNN

-578 RGFFIKKKEIATS
+578 RGFFIKKKEIVTS
-591 DHFSNPSM
+591 DHFSNPSLA
-599 DEEKRVW
+599 EEKRVW

-611 LKRKEICFNIAAERS
+611 LKKREICFNIAAKRN
-626 VEPIEI
+626 VAPIEI
-632 ALAYVIQSSKIIF
+632 ALAFVIQSSKIIF

-661 ATSLNLTDA
+661 ATSINLSDA
-670 EIEKLTIT
+670 EIEQLTKA

>member
-1 MTRLIL
+1 M
-7 ESKKMPKIRWGV
+7 SKVRWGI
-19 IGTGAIANAFAH
+19 IGTGSIASAFAH
-31 SIKHCNYSELI
+31 SIKHCNHSEL
-42 SVYGRNKETL
+42 SAVFGRNKETL
-52 KVFSKKFNING
+52 QIFSQKFDVAGIND
-63 IDAVEKL
+63 IDELVV
-70 LSSNDVDAIYIATPH
+70 SNSIDAIYIATPH
-85 SSHFKFALEAIK
+85 SSHFEYALQAIK
-97 NKKHVLC
+97 NNKHVLC

-120 LAKDFEVFLMEAY
+120 LAKDCGVFLMEAY
-133 MYRTHPQTFNILQN
+133 MYRTHPQTFNILKN
-147 IECLRGSNEKVEIN
+147 IESLCDTNEKVEIN
-161 SSFGFNAEIPKE
+161 ASFGFHAEIPKD

-200 AGRLLKKP
+200 AGHILKKP
-208 YADPKSIEACGNL
+208 YADPISIEASGNL

-230 KARILFSENIEANIS
+230 KAHILFSENIEANIS
-245 CAINEKYENNL
+245 CAINEEYENNL

-350 ESKEYS
+350 ESKETS
-356 QLIKLNFFSIQ
+356 QLIKSKFFSTQ

-378 FDKDFSKLALGC
+378 FDKDFSRLVLGC

-436 GVQEEILVLGKGAHT
+436 GVQEEVIVLGKGAHT

-471 LDKIDIYCLH
+471 LEKIDIYCLH

-492 IDALDEIKNA
+492 IDALDEIKA
-502 GLIHKIGASNWK
+502 EGLIHKIGASNWM
-514 LERFKQARDFALQ
+514 LERFKQARDFALK

-553 VAIDNNFLDYVNQNN
+553 VAIDNNFLDYIDQNN

-591 DHFSNPSM
+591 YHFSNPSI

-606 HSETN
+606 HSESN
-611 LKRKEICFNIAAERS
+611 LKKREICFNIAAERN

-632 ALAYVIQSSKIIF
+632 ALAYVIQSSKTIF

-661 ATSLNLTDA
+661 ATSLNLTNA
-670 EIEKLTIT
+670 EIKQLTIN

>member
-1 MTRLIL
+1 M
-7 ESKKMPKIRWGV
+7 SKVRWGV
-19 IGTGAIANAFAH
+19 IGTGSIANAFAH
-31 SIKHCNYSELI
+31 SIKHCKYSELI
-42 SVYGRNKETL
+42 AVFGRNKETL
-52 KVFSKKFNING
+52 QEFSSKFNAIVIND
-63 IDAVEKL
+63 IDELVT
-70 LSSNDVDAIYIATPH
+70 SNAIDAIYIATPH
-85 SSHFKFALEAIK
+85 SSHFEYALQAIK
-97 NKKHVLC
+97 NNKHVLC

-120 LAKDFEVFLMEAY
+120 LAKDFKVFLMEAY
-133 MYRTHPQTFNILQN
+133 MYRTHPQTFNILKN
-147 IECLRGSNEKVEIN
+147 IESLRGTNKKIEIN
-161 SSFGFNAEIPKE
+161 SSFGFHAEIPKD

-200 AGRLLKKP
+200 AGHILNKS
-208 YADPKSIEACGNL
+208 YADPISIEASGKL
-221 DETGVDSNS
+221 DETGVDNNS
-230 KARILFSENIEANIS
+230 KACILFSENIEANIS
-245 CAINEKYENNL
+245 CAINEEYENNL

-271 HCGQFQDGYS
+271 HCGQFQDGHS
-281 SIKVYSK
+281 SIQIYSK

-323 LISHADSQSIMLWL
+323 LICHADSQSIMLWL
-337 DKWRKELGIKCPH
+337 DKWRKELDIKCPH
-350 ESKEYS
+350 ELKENS
-356 QLIKLNFFSIQ
+356 QLIKSKFFSIQ

-419 YNNGMGDK
+419 YNNGKGDK

-436 GVQEEILVLGKGAHT
+436 GIQEEIVVLGKGAHT

-481 RDNNDIPVSEF
+481 RDNIDIPVSEF
-492 IDALDEIKNA
+492 IDVLDEIKA
-502 GLIHKIGASNWK
+502 EGLINKIGASNWN
-514 LERFKQARDFALQ
+514 LERFKQARDFALK
-527 ENKEPFTILSN
+527 ENKEPFSILSN
-538 NFSLAEMIDPVWPGC
+538 NFSLAKMIDPVWPGC
-553 VAIDNNFLDYVNQNN
+553 VAIDNNFLDYVDQND

-606 HSETN
+606 HSEAN
-611 LKRKEICFNIAAERS
+611 LKRREICFNIAAERN

-661 ATSLNLTDA
+661 ATSVNLSDE
-670 EIEKLTIT
+670 EIEQLSIT

>member
-1 MTRLIL
+1 
-7 ESKKMPKIRWGV
+7 MPKIRWGV

-70 LSSNDVDAIYIATPH
+70 VSSNDIDAIYIATPH
-85 SSHFKFALEAIK
+85 SSHFKYALEAIK

-147 IECLRGSNEKVEIN
+147 IECLRGSNEKIEIN
-161 SSFGFNAEIPKE
+161 SSFGFNAEISKE

-200 AGRLLKKP
+200 AGHILNKH
-208 YADPKSIEACGNL
+208 YADPISIEASGNL

-304 TREIDHASECI
+304 TREIDHASDCI

-323 LISHADSQSIMLWL
+323 FISHADSQSIMLWL

-350 ESKEYS
+350 ESKENS
-356 QLIKLNFFSIQ
+356 QLIKSNFFSIQ

-436 GVQEEILVLGKGAHT
+436 GVQEEVLVLGKGAHT

-481 RDNNDIPVSEF
+481 RDNNDISVSEF

-553 VAIDNNFLDYVNQNN
+553 VAIDDNFLDYVNQNN
-568 IILFPWSSTA
+568 IMLFPWSSTA

-611 LKRKEICFNIAAERS
+611 LKRREICFNIAAERS

>member
-1 MTRLIL
+1 M
-7 ESKKMPKIRWGV
+7 SKVKWGV
-19 IGTGAIANAFAH
+19 IGTGSIANAFAH
-31 SIKHCNYSELI
+31 SIKHCNHSDLI
-42 SVYGRNKETL
+42 AVFGRNKETL
-52 KVFSKKFNING
+52 QEFSIKFDATGIND
-63 IDAVEKL
+63 IDELVT
-70 LSSNDVDAIYIATPH
+70 SNAIDAIYIATPH
-85 SSHFKFALEAIK
+85 SSHFEYALQAIK
-97 NKKHVLC
+97 NNKHVLC

-120 LAKDFEVFLMEAY
+120 LAKDCGVFLMEAY
-133 MYRTHPQTFNILQN
+133 MYRTHPQTFNILKN
-147 IECLRGSNEKVEIN
+147 IESLCETNEKVEIN
-161 SSFGFNAEIPKE
+161 SSFGFHAEIPKD

-200 AGRLLKKP
+200 AGRILNKP
-208 YADPKSIEACGNL
+208 YADPISIEASGNL

-245 CAINEKYENNL
+245 CAINEEYENNL
-256 EIISGDYKLSVSQPW
+256 EIISGDYKLTVSQPW
-271 HCGQFQDGYS
+271 HCGQFQDGHS

-323 LISHADSQSIMLWL
+323 LISHNDSQSIMLWL
-337 DKWRKELGIKCPH
+337 DKWRKELDTKCPH
-350 ESKEYS
+350 GLKETS
-356 QLIKLNFFSIQ
+356 QLIKSKFFSIQ
-367 NKKLEGIKIDG
+367 NKKLKGIKIDG
-378 FDKDFSKLALGC
+378 FDKNFSKLALGC

-427 YLGNWINSR
+427 YLGDWINSR
-436 GVQEEILVLGKGAHT
+436 GVHEEVLVLGKGAHT

-481 RDNNDIPVSEF
+481 RDNKDIPVSEF
-492 IDALDEIKNA
+492 IDALDEIKTE
-502 GLIHKIGASNWK
+502 GLIDKIGASNWK
-514 LERFKQARDFALQ
+514 LERFKQARNFALK

-538 NFSLAEMIDPVWPGC
+538 NLSLAEMIDPVWPGC
-553 VAIDNNFLDYVNQNN
+553 VAIDNNFLDYIDQNN

-578 RGFFIKKKEIATS
+578 RGFFIMKKEIATS

-599 DEEKRVW
+599 DEEIRVW
-606 HSETN
+606 HSESN
-611 LKRKEICFNIAAERS
+611 LKKREICFNIAAERN

-632 ALAYVIQSSKIIF
+632 ALAYVIQSSKLMF

-670 EIEKLTIT
+670 EIEQLTRA